1 MPIPLSECVRDLA
14 FLVFRTGLKIR
25 RNWRSRDASGR
36 GFPEKPEGGERTF
49 RDHDDTDDLRSS
61 SCRILPSA
69 VGKDRSQ
76 GLGRRRREIDELVRY
91 WPVIHN
97 MVTQELKVRYQRSLL
112 GFFWTLLNPIL
123 MLTTLSFVF
132 SRLGGGQA
140 NYTVYLFAGM
150 VPWTFLS
157 GSIAE
162 SAFAFIHNEGLI
174 KKIYIPKIVFP
185 LVRVLINFTTLLFS
199 MTALFLLLIPTG
211 ARFTW
216 SIISLPLPL
225 ALLAMFTLG
234 LSLLISTLNTF
245 FRDCGHFVT
254 VGLQAWY
261 FATPIIYRADLLPEE
276 TRWWLIF
283 NPAYPIIR
291 LFQRILADGLW
302 PDWSATALGSPA
314 P

>member
-1 MPIPLSECVRDLA
+1 MTT
-14 FLVFRTGLKIR
+14 RTTSVPPHAEYFPAPAGRIVPRAWIVAIR
-25 RNWRSRDASGR
+25 REA
-36 GFPEKPEGGERTF
+36 
-49 RDHDDTDDLRSS
+49 
-61 SCRILPSA
+61 
-69 VGKDRSQ
+69 
-76 GLGRRRREIDELVRY
+76 DELIRY
-91 WPVIHN
+91 WPVIQN
-97 MVTQELKVRYQRSLL
+97 MVAQELKVRYQRSLL

-123 MLTTLSFVF
+123 MLTTLSIVF
-132 SRLGGGQA
+132 SRLAGGQR

-162 SAFAFIHNEGLI
+162 SAFSFIHNEGLI

-185 LVRVLINFTTLLFS
+185 LVRVLINFTTLIFS

-211 ARFTW
+211 ARFNL
-216 SIISLPLPL
+216 SILALPLPL

-245 FRDCGHFVT
+245 FRDCGHFVS

-261 FATPIIYRADLLPEE
+261 FATPIIYRIDLLPKEA
-276 TRWWLIF
+276 RWWLIF

-302 PDWSATALGSPA
+302 PDWSATAFGVLCALTSLGVGYVAFKSQEDKLVFRL
-314 P
+314 